1 MIAGIAD
8 THTAIWY
15 LFSDPR
21 LGRAASDFIDAT
33 IVNGDHIG
41 ISAISLAE
49 MIYLIEKKRIPANA
63 LEDVL
68 AAIADPK
75 IVLQEVP
82 LDSGIVVK
90 MKQFPREE
98 IPDLPDR
105 IIAATA
111 QFYSVPVL
119 SRDGPNPVVC
129 HQDRLVK
136 ASETTGN
143 DSLEFVP
150 QAEL

>member
-15 LFSDPR
+15 VFSDPR
-21 LGRAASDFIDAT
+21 LGGAASDFIDAT

-63 LEDVL
+63 LEDLL

-82 LDSGIVVK
+82 LDAGI
-90 MKQFPREE
+90 
-98 IPDLPDR
+98 LW
-105 IIAATA
+105 
-111 QFYSVPVL
+111 
-119 SRDGPNPVVC
+119 SR
-129 HQDRLVK
+129 
-136 ASETTGN
+136 
-143 DSLEFVP
+143 
-150 QAEL
+150 